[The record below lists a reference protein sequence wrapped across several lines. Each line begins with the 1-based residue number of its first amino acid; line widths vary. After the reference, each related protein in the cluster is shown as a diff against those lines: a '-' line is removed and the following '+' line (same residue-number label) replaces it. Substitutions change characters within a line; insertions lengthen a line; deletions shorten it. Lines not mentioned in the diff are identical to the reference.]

1 MAEPRVQRGL
11 DWLSDFGDFISDAGG
26 ALPFD
31 ISVPPRRESI
41 PPGMYDV
48 GTIVRGYQL
57 EWLGVAPNHATP
69 LELHELL
76 LTLDKLTQ
84 QLEASIS
91 DHAEASAERVAKL
104 GLMNTALPGVGT
116 ALWIVTDKARR
127 DEQRSLQQVEVDL
140 KRWRTRLDDYT
151 AKVEAVMPKREQ
163 DRRAV
168 LWGVTAPLLLGWY
181 GGPSGV
187 EIPVVGQPE
196 TFDPARKEPHLIDLG
211 TPYRIAN
218 QLGVWLDWNRR
229 RPEMFK
235 KDIADGAKRTGTGLG
250 LAIGG
255 GLVGLGLGAAGF
267 HYFKRK
273 RS

>member
-1 MAEPRVQRGL
+1 MAEPLVQRGL
-11 DWLSDFGDFISDAGG
+11 DWLSDFGDFISDAGD

-31 ISVPPRRESI
+31 TSVPPRREEV

-57 EWLGVAPNHATP
+57 EWLGEAPNHATP

-76 LTLDKLTQ
+76 LTLDKLTR

-91 DHAEASAERVAKL
+91 DHAETSVERVVKL
-104 GLMNTALPGVGT
+104 GLMGAG
-116 ALWIVTDKARR
+116 LWIVTDKARR
-127 DEQRSLQQVEVDL
+127 GEQRSLQQVETDL
-140 KRWRTRLDDYT
+140 KRWRARLDDYI
-151 AKVEAVMPKREQ
+151 AKVEAVMPEREQ
-163 DRRAV
+163 DRRSV
-168 LWGVTAPLLLGWY
+168 LWGVTAPLFLGWY

-187 EIPVVGQPE
+187 EIPVVGQSE
-196 TFDPARKEPHLIDLG
+196 TFDPARKAPHLIDLG

-229 RPEMFK
+229 RPELLK
-235 KDIADGAKRTGTGLG
+235 EDLKNDSKDLGLAFGLG
-250 LAIGG
+250 L
-255 GLVGLGLGAAGF
+255 LGLGVGAAGV
-267 HYFKRK
+267 HLATRK